1 MTTPGRAKH
10 RYIKHLPDGLQVMIP
25 RFEFSQMVSF
35 TGRTYEETLSRALEV
50 RDDYLNSKG
59 QISLLNSIPHV
70 CPTGKNNPLAG
81 VLLAVTK
88 RAIGQ
93 IPSAYFRVTF
103 KNSKGEFR
111 AKIFGIRTHGS
122 YLRAFIAA
130 LEFRIEK
137 SNLLINIDDVPL
149 LRPTPEQYV
158 LLLGLVDDV
167 PLPAARSA
175 D

>member
-1 MTTPGRAKH
+1 MSTPARAKH

-25 RFEFSQMVSF
+25 RLEFSRVVSF
-35 TGRTYEETLSRALEV
+35 TGRSYEETLNNALKV

-59 QISLLNSIPHV
+59 QISLLTSIPHV
-70 CPTGKNNPLAG
+70 SPSGKNNPLAG
-81 VLLAVTK
+81 VQLAVTK

-103 KNSKGEFR
+103 KNSIGEFR

-122 YLRAFIAA
+122 YHKAFIAA

-158 LLLGLVDDV
+158 LLRGLVDDV
-167 PLPAARSA
+167 PLPSA
-175 D
+175 